1 MNILDKVEFRVKL
14 GQINKLVEA
23 QDYKGAMQIVDSID
37 WRRVKNVRTLCVVG
51 EIYAANKRYEESK
64 EIFLLAYHRAT
75 IGKNIL
81 YRLIEVSLKM
91 GQISEATE
99 FFDEYREVAGSD
111 NSQYILRYKIAR
123 AKNASLNEQIRIL
136 EEYKEKEFTERWSY
150 ELAKLYYKAGDKQKC
165 LDLCNEMILWFND
178 GTYVMKA
185 LDLKQRMGVLTG
197 EEKEKYEQ
205 RFIPKLIPPE
215 KAQEIRESKETEAV
229 TETEYEE
236 SRPVTDTI
244 QVDDERDLNSAETFQ
259 EKISK
264 GIRDIFGGHKKAAEE
279 TEDVEEEQQ
288 DDTEET
294 SETEAVEAAKDS
306 ADQESGEEETPEA
319 ETAATEEKS
328 EEDASE
334 EEAAETAEAGDGEEL
349 LASGIDNLS
358 AGTVQLNARTQEP
371 QDEEEEAYQEA
382 EEAEAE
388 KATEKELAESVSE
401 IVEEDSVEEPN
412 ETSGVPLNEDG
423 KPDFSATIRMPELKI
438 PKSMINVDPENASSA
453 AGIPDAS
460 GIFGSIDEIAAEVA
474 KDKKAD
480 EEPEKEQEFNLE
492 DTILA
497 AASEQGINIPEEE
510 KSPDV
515 QQSEV
520 TEETEDEE
528 DLDIAADEFVPE
540 EPDAA
545 DIEDI
550 MAQISAQQAEDVS
563 ESAHRRIPDLVLDE
577 DEEPV
582 TEEDMQAAE
591 AEFLNGPTCVQKP
604 DTKDEFDGF
613 DDLEKEEQ
621 LKEMPED
628 LSLEDED
635 FSLEDESDDRR
646 ADKLTDDVVIPVED
660 ETPLDE
666 EEEFSDDDFGFK
678 DEPED
683 DEEDDFISSLTEDM
697 EEDDEEEEL
706 SEEEQLE
713 RFIEDMQPEIN
724 PNTIISRKRQ
734 LTDEE
739 KQLFTYFVA
748 VPGMKEQLV
757 DVLCDVQKGAADKT
771 SQTGNVIVMGGRET
785 GKTRLISSLIPAICR
800 ELNIEASKVAYIF
813 AEDLNGKNIAEI
825 ASKLAG
831 GFLVIENANQLSQE
845 TADELDEVM
854 NGNTKSM
861 IVVLEDEKIGMRK
874 LIARYPKLAKKFTSM
889 INIPVFTNDELVNF
903 AKVYTMENGFRI
915 DQMGMLAL
923 YNLIGINQKEDQ
935 PMCIGTVKTMLDN
948 AMAKAQGGLFKRSKK
963 RVDRDG
969 FTVLLEKDFS

>member
-1 MNILDKVEFRVKL
+1 MNILDKEEFRVKL
-14 GQINKLVEA
+14 GQINKLVET

-64 EIFLLAYHRAT
+64 EIFLLAYHRAP

-99 FFDEYREVAGSD
+99 FFDEYREVAGND
-111 NSQYILRYKIAR
+111 NSQYILKYKIAR

-215 KAQEIRESKETEAV
+215 KAQEIRESKEASG
-229 TETEYEE
+229 EYEE
-236 SRPVTDTI
+236 AKPVTDTI

-259 EKISK
+259 EKLSK
-264 GIRDIFGGHKKAAEE
+264 GFRDIFGGHKKSAEE
-279 TEDVEEEQQ
+279 DMEEKEAAQDEEPDEVSTGSEDVTEQA
-288 DDTEET
+288 
-294 SETEAVEAAKDS
+294 EA
-306 ADQESGEEETPEA
+306 PEA
-319 ETAATEEKS
+319 ETAAAAEPS
-328 EEDASE
+328 EEFTDSE
-334 EEAAETAEAGDGEEL
+334 EIEAAEGSEEASDEPSEEQEEFSGQEADEIP
-349 LASGIDNLS
+349 LASGVENLS
-358 AGTVQLNARTQEP
+358 SGGMKLQAQEQ
-371 QDEEEEAYQEA
+371 QDKEEEETYQEA

-388 KATEKELAESVSE
+388 KATEMSLSQSVAEIMKEKAAGNEES
-401 IVEEDSVEEPN
+401 EEKPA
-412 ETSGVPLNEDG
+412 GVPLNEEG

-438 PKSMINVDPENASSA
+438 PKSMINVDPENASSSA
-453 AGIPDAS
+453 EIPDAS
-460 GIFGSIDEIAAEVA
+460 GIFGNIEDIAASVGDRSE
-474 KDKKAD
+474 KDKDKD
-480 EEPEKEQEFNLE
+480 FNLE

-497 AASEQGINIPEEE
+497 AATQQGIDIPEEE

-515 QQSEV
+515 QQSDV
-520 TEETEDEE
+520 TEEPEGIE

-550 MAQISAQQAEDVS
+550 MAQISAQQEEEVTETSDT
-563 ESAHRRIPDLVLDE
+563 RLPDIVFDE

-582 TEEDMQAAE
+582 TEEDLQAAE
-591 AEFLNGPTCVQKP
+591 AEFLNGPSGVQKP
-604 DTKDEFDGF
+604 
-613 DDLEKEEQ
+613 
-621 LKEMPED
+621 
-628 LSLEDED
+628 
-635 FSLEDESDDRR
+635 
-646 ADKLTDDVVIPVED
+646 V
-660 ETPLDE
+660 E
-666 EEEFSDDDFGFK
+666 EED
-678 DEPED
+678 
-683 DEEDDFISSLTEDM
+683 EDDFISSLIGDDSDEAM

-713 RFIEDMQPEIN
+713 KFIATIHPEKDPTKIV
-724 PNTIISRKRQ
+724 SRKKE

-739 KQLFTYFVA
+739 KQLFTYFVT
-748 VPGMKEQLV
+748 VPGMKEQLL
-757 DVLCDVQKGAADKT
+757 DVLCDVQMGAADKT

-785 GKTRLISSLIPAICR
+785 GKTRLISSLIPAICK

-813 AEDLNGKNIAEI
+813 ADDLNGKDIPEI
-825 ASKLAG
+825 VSKLAG
-831 GFLVIENANQLSQE
+831 GFLVIEDANQLSQE
-845 TADELDEVM
+845 TADELEEAM
-854 NGNTKSM
+854 TGNTKGM
-861 IVVLEDEKIGMRK
+861 IVILEDEKIGMRK

-935 PMCIGTVKTMLDN
+935 PMCIGTVKTMLDK
-948 AMAKAQGGLFKRSKK
+948 AMERAQSGLFKHSKK

-969 FTVLLEKDFS
+969 YTVLFEKDFS

>member
-1 MNILDKVEFRVKL
+1 MNILDKEEFRVKL
-14 GQINKLVEA
+14 GQINKLVET

-64 EIFLLAYHRAT
+64 EIFLLAYHRAP

-99 FFDEYREVAGSD
+99 FFDEYREVAGND
-111 NSQYILRYKIAR
+111 NSQYILKYKIAR

-215 KAQEIRESKETEAV
+215 KAQEIRESKEASG
-229 TETEYEE
+229 EYEE
-236 SRPVTDTI
+236 AKPVTDTI

-259 EKISK
+259 EKLSK
-264 GIRDIFGGHKKAAEE
+264 GFRDIFGGHKKSAEE
-279 TEDVEEEQQ
+279 DMEEKEAAQDEEPDEVSTGSEDVTEQA
-288 DDTEET
+288 
-294 SETEAVEAAKDS
+294 EA
-306 ADQESGEEETPEA
+306 PEA
-319 ETAATEEKS
+319 ETAAAAEPS
-328 EEDASE
+328 EEFTDSE
-334 EEAAETAEAGDGEEL
+334 EIEAAEGSEEASDEPSEEQEEFSGQEADEIP
-349 LASGIDNLS
+349 LASGVENLS
-358 AGTVQLNARTQEP
+358 SGSMKLQAQEQ
-371 QDEEEEAYQEA
+371 QDKEEEETYQEA

-388 KATEKELAESVSE
+388 KATEMSLSQSVAEIMKEKAAGNEES
-401 IVEEDSVEEPN
+401 EEKPA
-412 ETSGVPLNEDG
+412 GVPLNEEG

-438 PKSMINVDPENASSA
+438 PKSMINVDPENASSSA
-453 AGIPDAS
+453 EIPDAS
-460 GIFGSIDEIAAEVA
+460 GIFGNIEDIAASVGDRSE
-474 KDKKAD
+474 KDKDKD
-480 EEPEKEQEFNLE
+480 FNLE

-497 AASEQGINIPEEE
+497 AATQQGIDIPEEE

-515 QQSEV
+515 QQSDV
-520 TEETEDEE
+520 TEEPEGIE

-550 MAQISAQQAEDVS
+550 MAQISAQQEEEVTETSDT
-563 ESAHRRIPDLVLDE
+563 RLPDIVFDE

-582 TEEDMQAAE
+582 TEEDLQAAE
-591 AEFLNGPTCVQKP
+591 AEFLNGPSGVQKP
-604 DTKDEFDGF
+604 VEEEDVLPEIPS
-613 DDLEKEEQ
+613 LESEEQ
-621 LKEMPED
+621 VQKAAAEP
-628 LSLEDED
+628 ST
-635 FSLEDESDDRR
+635 
-646 ADKLTDDVVIPVED
+646 KLHHEEPVASAE
-660 ETPLDE
+660 EENLIDE
-666 EEEFSDDDFGFK
+666 EEEYSDDAFDFQ
-678 DEPED
+678 DED
-683 DEEDDFISSLTEDM
+683 DENEDDFISSLIGDDSDEAM

-713 RFIEDMQPEIN
+713 KFIATIHPEKDPTKIV
-724 PNTIISRKRQ
+724 SRKKE

-739 KQLFTYFVA
+739 KQLFTYFVT
-748 VPGMKEQLV
+748 VPGMKEQLL
-757 DVLCDVQKGAADKT
+757 DVLCDVQMGAADKT
-771 SQTGNVIVMGGRET
+771 SLTGNVIVMGGRET
-785 GKTRLISSLIPAICR
+785 GKTRLISSLIPAICK

-813 AEDLNGKNIAEI
+813 ADDLNGKDIPEI
-825 ASKLAG
+825 VSKLAG
-831 GFLVIENANQLSQE
+831 GFLVIEDANQLSQE
-845 TADELDEVM
+845 TADELEEAM
-854 NGNTKSM
+854 TGNTKGM
-861 IVVLEDEKIGMRK
+861 IVILEDEKIGMRK

-935 PMCIGTVKTMLDN
+935 PMCIGTVKTMLDK
-948 AMAKAQGGLFKRSKK
+948 AMERAQSGLFKHSKK

-969 FTVLLEKDFS
+969 YTVLFEKDFS

>member
-1 MNILDKVEFRVKL
+1 M

-591 AEFLNGPTCVQKP
+591 AEFLNGPTGVQKP

-613 DDLEKEEQ
+613 DDLKEEEQ

-635 FSLEDESDDRR
+635 ISLEDESDDRR

-713 RFIEDMQPEIN
+713 RFIEDMQPEID

-861 IVVLEDEKIGMRK
+861 IVILEDEKIGMRK

-935 PMCIGTVKTMLDN
+935 PVCIGTVKTMLDN